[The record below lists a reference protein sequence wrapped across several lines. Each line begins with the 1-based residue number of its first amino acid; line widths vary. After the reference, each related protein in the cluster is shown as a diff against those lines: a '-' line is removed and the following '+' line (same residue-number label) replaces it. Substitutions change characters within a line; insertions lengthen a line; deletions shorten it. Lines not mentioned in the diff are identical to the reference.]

1 MATISTMLAVNEAST
16 MASGCPVPVLAD
28 ALLRSMI
35 ELCRQTKAW
44 KADLAAIP
52 LVVSQ
57 EAYTPVSPVAHGKV
71 HDVLAAHTII
81 NGRRQELRQAGHYAM
96 GAAYHGAN
104 DGEAAFFSTDIDH
117 VVRLAPAPAGSVG
130 DLHIYAAL
138 CPTDNATLVDLSV
151 FEEFR
156 EALLHGT
163 LYRAYRM
170 PNRSWTSAKDAQ
182 SHGKLWTHRLAAAGW
197 RSDTEFSKQALRV
210 EARPFA

>member
-1 MATISTMLAVNEAST
+1 MATVSTMLAVNEASA
-16 MASGCPVPVLAD
+16 MAPGCPVPVLAD

-52 LVVSQ
+52 LVVAQ
-57 EAYTPVSPVAHGKV
+57 EAYTPASPFAHGKV
-71 HDVLAAHTII
+71 HDILAAHTII
-81 NGRRQELRQAGHYAM
+81 GTTRQELKAAGHYAL
-96 GAAYHGAN
+96 GAAYHGAT
-104 DGEAAFFSTDIDH
+104 DGTPAYFSTDIDH
-117 VVRLAPAPAGSVG
+117 TVTVAPAPDAVGS
-130 DLHIYAAL
+130 LHLYAAL
-138 CPTDNATLVDLSV
+138 CPTDTATVVDLSL

-197 RSDTEFSKQALRV
+197 RAETEYSKQALRV